1 MDKDV
6 IVEEDVCIGMN
17 VVLLSGAVIGRG
29 PTVAA
34 GSVVTRGL
42 LPYCMVGG
50 VPAKPIKFKWTID
63 EIFGHERILYPEEER
78 FTREQ
83 LEKIFAETKL
93 KH

>member
-1 MDKDV
+1 M
-6 IVEEDVCIGMN
+6 EEDVCIGMN
-17 VVLLSGAVIGRG
+17 AVLLSDAVVGRG
-29 PTVAA
+29 STVAA
-34 GSVVTRGL
+34 GSVVAK
-42 LPYCMVGG
+42 YCMAGR

-63 EIFGHERILYPEEER
+63 KIFGHERILYPEEEC